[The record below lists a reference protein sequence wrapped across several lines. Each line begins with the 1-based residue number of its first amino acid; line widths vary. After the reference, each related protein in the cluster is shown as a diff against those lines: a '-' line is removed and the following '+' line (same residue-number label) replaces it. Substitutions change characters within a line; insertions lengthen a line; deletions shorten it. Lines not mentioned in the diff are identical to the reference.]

1 MSSNVRTKTLNY
13 SVFAADTF
21 KKIITAT
28 FDGGTLEIFK
38 KKQWTQGKKG
48 RIIKVNHLLI

>member
-38 KKQWTQGKKG
+38 KKQ
-48 RIIKVNHLLI
+48 